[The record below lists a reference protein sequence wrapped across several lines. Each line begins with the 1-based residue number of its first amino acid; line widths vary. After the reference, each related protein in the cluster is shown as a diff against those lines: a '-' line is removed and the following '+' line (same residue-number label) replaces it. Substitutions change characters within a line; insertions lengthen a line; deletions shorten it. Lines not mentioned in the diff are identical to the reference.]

1 MQHNSVVGEGG
12 AGWMMMMLMMM
23 MMITFKNFFTKE
35 FSYQN
40 TNACKSAAHL

>member
-1 MQHNSVVGEGG
+1 MQHNPVVGKGG
-12 AGWMMMMLMMM
+12 AGWM